1 MKKRSL
7 DSYLDTNEVPHL
19 LLVQN
24 NDTRFRLKSEEIE
37 EEARTTTSSKCIP
50 EDATEEEEEVSA
62 ATIAHCATS
71 TTNKKESVTCTGT
84 RVSKVTILE
93 MPVKTEAVAKS
104 KSLFPLF
111 YRPKKTVH
119 LVRHG
124 QTSLWTFPGQNMYTG
139 SGNFDIHLTPVGRQQ
154 ASNISAKMAA
164 LKAELIL
171 TSPLRRAL
179 QTLQIAFPRAQEGK
193 EPVEVTALHTE
204 HVSGTGDVGRPPKV
218 LAAEFPWL
226 SFESLPEIWWYSP
239 AEFPND
245 ALKEEFHS
253 TEPMEELRKRVGI
266 FRQFLLARAETVIV
280 VIGHSTFF
288 KEFTSSHRRMKNCE
302 IQTMMV

>member
-7 DSYLDTNEVPHL
+7 DSYLDTNKVPHL

-24 NDTRFRLKSEEIE
+24 YDTRFRLKSEEIE

-50 EDATEEEEEVSA
+50 EDATEEEEVSA
-62 ATIAHCATS
+62 GAIAHCATS
-71 TTNKKESVTCTGT
+71 TTNKKESVTCTSTG
-84 RVSKVTILE
+84 VSKVTILE

-139 SGNFDIHLTPVGRQQ
+139 SGNFDIHLTAVGRQQ
-154 ASNISAKMAA
+154 
-164 LKAELIL
+164 IL

-266 FRQFLLARAETVIV
+266 FRQFLLARAETVII

-288 KEFTSSHRRMKNCE
+288 KEFTSSRRRMKNCE

>member
-50 EDATEEEEEVSA
+50 EDATEEVEVSA

-71 TTNKKESVTCTGT
+71 TTNKKESVTCTSTG
-84 RVSKVTILE
+84 VSKVTILE

-179 QTLQIAFPRAQEGK
+179 QTLQIAFPHAQ
-193 EPVEVTALHTE
+193 
-204 HVSGTGDVGRPPKV
+204 V

-266 FRQFLLARAETVIV
+266 FRQFLLARAESVIV

-288 KEFTSSHRRMKNCE
+288 KEFTSSRRRMKNCE

>member
-50 EDATEEEEEVSA
+50 EDATEEVEVSA

-71 TTNKKESVTCTGT
+71 TTNKKESVTCTSTG
-84 RVSKVTILE
+84 VSKVTILE

-154 ASNISAKMAA
+154 
-164 LKAELIL
+164 IL

-179 QTLQIAFPRAQEGK
+179 QTLQIAFPHAQEGK

-266 FRQFLLARAETVIV
+266 FRQFLLARAESVIV

-288 KEFTSSHRRMKNCE
+288 KEFTSSRRRMKNCE

>member
-7 DSYLDTNEVPHL
+7 DSYLDTNKVPHL

-24 NDTRFRLKSEEIE
+24 YDTRFRLKSEEIE

-50 EDATEEEEEVSA
+50 EDATEEEEVSA
-62 ATIAHCATS
+62 GAIAHCATS
-71 TTNKKESVTCTGT
+71 TTNKKESVTCTSTG
-84 RVSKVTILE
+84 VSKVTILE

-139 SGNFDIHLTPVGRQQ
+139 SGNFDIHLTAVGRQQ
-154 ASNISAKMAA
+154 
-164 LKAELIL
+164 IL

-179 QTLQIAFPRAQEGK
+179 QTLQIAFPRAQ
-193 EPVEVTALHTE
+193 
-204 HVSGTGDVGRPPKV
+204 V

-266 FRQFLLARAETVIV
+266 FRQFLLARAETVII

-288 KEFTSSHRRMKNCE
+288 KEFTSSRRRMKNCE

>member
-50 EDATEEEEEVSA
+50 EDATEEVEVSA

-71 TTNKKESVTCTGT
+71 TTNKKESVTCTSTG
-84 RVSKVTILE
+84 VSKVTILE

-154 ASNISAKMAA
+154 
-164 LKAELIL
+164 IL

-179 QTLQIAFPRAQEGK
+179 QTLQIAFPHAQ
-193 EPVEVTALHTE
+193 
-204 HVSGTGDVGRPPKV
+204 V

-266 FRQFLLARAETVIV
+266 FRQFLLARAESVIV

-288 KEFTSSHRRMKNCE
+288 KEFTSSRRRMKNCE